1 MVALMISTI
10 RLAENEIQRRVTVS
24 LKLDIFWVVILLKEN
39 FTVRAPKCRA
49 HYNQSLTS

>member
-1 MVALMISTI
+1 MISTI

-39 FTVRAPKCRA
+39 FTK
-49 HYNQSLTS
+49 SDKLKTMI